1 MRIIDHCYITIQSAN
16 RPEQVEPMLD
26 ALYPTIPVWYVPT
39 DQAETYK
46 SHGATVIPVDGEL
59 PMKPKQLNAALADGF
74 AKDLIV
80 ITMDDDYVSSE
91 KLVVVEGRNKSEPIS
106 LVEMI
111 ETLATDLVLSPW
123 FLAGIAGTTNP
134 FWAQQTNTD
143 YGMVTGQILAHKPN
157 PVRFDESLPMLED
170 LDYILE
176 HHKAYG
182 GLSKNRSLLPEFHIF
197 GRSAKSDSR
206 YSGGYKNYRTEKVQ
220 AETLNQLA
228 AKHREPEIVF
238 NNQGLGKSVQNKIQF
253 RKLAY
258 RFRT

>member
-1 MRIIDHCYITIQSAN
+1 
-16 RPEQVEPMLD
+16 MLD
-26 ALYPTIPVWYVPT
+26 ALYPAIPVWYVPT
-39 DQAETYK
+39 DQGEAYEAN
-46 SHGATVIPVDGEL
+46 GAVVVRIDGEL

-80 ITMDDDYVSSE
+80 ITMDDDYVASE
-91 KLVVVEGRNKSEPIS
+91 KLVIVEGRHKAEPIR
-106 LVEMI
+106 LTEMI
-111 ETLATDLVLSPW
+111 ETLASDLVLSNW

-134 FWAQQTNTD
+134 FWAQPTNTD

-157 PVRFDESLPMLED
+157 PLRFDESLPMLED

-176 HHKAYG
+176 HHKTYG
-182 GLSKNRSLLPEFHIF
+182 GLSKNRALLPEFHIF
-197 GRSAKSDSR
+197 GRSAKSDSQ
-206 YSGGYKNYRTEKVQ
+206 YSGGYKSFRTEQVQ
-220 AETLNQLA
+220 ADTLTRLT

-258 RFRT
+258 RFRS